1 MAGEVYISGGCPL
14 IPPFTQDRG
23 GGCSSYNKVIG
34 GKREERVQIRIRDVI
49 MRKLLFYVGV

>member
-14 IPPFTQDRG
+14 IPPFTKDRGGG

-34 GKREERVQIRIRDVI
+34 GKEG
-49 MRKLLFYVGV
+49 RKGPNKN

>member
-14 IPPFTQDRG
+14 TPPFTQDRGGEGGRG

-34 GKREERVQIRIRDVI
+34 GKEG
-49 MRKLLFYVGV
+49 RKGPNKN